1 MVSQKK
7 FTGWK
12 CTLFRSSFE
21 TKYLNV
27 SNIPVR
33 GFFAQI
39 RRQVNDSDSL
49 KRTFFHTNTTTNAEF
64 FRNGGNLYHWS
75 DFYTQFS
82 HPDNWTRFFA
92 LLPTSFGFAFII
104 IDYSN
109 PGLGF
114 GLIGSFSVQFRRHF
128 EAKILW
134 QLPILPL
141 QYTCFVWG
149 NRLLLTVQ

>member
-1 MVSQKK
+1 M
-7 FTGWK
+7 
-12 CTLFRSSFE
+12 
-21 TKYLNV
+21 
-27 SNIPVR
+27 R

-39 RRQVNDSDSL
+39 RRQVNDGYSL
-49 KRTFFHTNTTTNAEF
+49 KRTFFHTNTATNTEF
-64 FRNGGNLYHWS
+64 FRNWGNLYQWS

-109 PGLGF
+109 PGLSV
-114 GLIGSFSVQFRRHF
+114 GLISLFSVQFLGHF

-134 QLPILPL
+134 QLPIFCPWFCRCSTRVLFRE
-141 QYTCFVWG
+141 T
-149 NRLLLTVQ
+149 NRLLLTAVKW